1 MDTEL
6 QSRAASMPPNTV
18 DDLSNQYY
26 DFVVSALRK
35 RDVQRMLVNIGMIL
49 VLGLYVQTQ
58 NGLFFTTRNI
68 EAISVQIVVVT
79 ILACAMTL
87 VMIAGHID
95 LSVSGTVV
103 LSGMVA
109 GLCIQRGVPI
119 WLSFV
124 IATLSGVGV
133 GLVNSFL
140 IIVVGITSFIATIGT
155 LYASQ
160 GVSALFTNGQPIFN
174 LPLSFNTVGQGHI
187 VGSVPY
193 ALPMIIVVVALF
205 VATQRY
211 TSLGRYAAAT
221 GSNAQAAF
229 LNGVNVKRTT
239 TLCFVLSGAAA
250 GWGGV
255 VYASRLGN
263 PAPTLD
269 NDLLFQVIV
278 AIVIGGTSL
287 FGGEGSVFGTFLGSV
302 LVGVLNNALNLLGIS
317 TFWQYICLG
326 ILLTVSVGMDTV
338 LRRDSVRRFR
348 RSLVQ
353 SRRDRRPEASSS
365 NSQRSGLSDRPAG
378 GDAD

>member
-1 MDTEL
+1 MDTEIRPT
-6 QSRAASMPPNTV
+6 QTSRLAGTLDESKGR
-18 DDLSNQYY
+18 YF
-26 DFVVSALRK
+26 DFARSALRK
-35 RDVQRMLVNIGMIL
+35 RDVQRMLVNIAIIL
-49 VLGLYVQTQ
+49 GLGLYVQLQ

-109 GLCIQRGVPI
+109 GLCIQRGIPI

-124 IATLSGVGV
+124 IATLSGIGV

-140 IIVVGITSFIATIGT
+140 ILVVGITSFIATIGT

-174 LPLSFNTVGQGHI
+174 LPLSFNTIGQGQI
-187 VGSVPY
+187 IGSIPY
-193 ALPMIIVVVALF
+193 ALPMIVLVVALF
-205 VATQRY
+205 VAIQRY
-211 TSLGRYAAAT
+211 MALGRHAAAT
-221 GSNAQAAF
+221 GSNPQAAF

-287 FGGEGSVFGTFLGSV
+287 FGGEGTVFGTFLGSV
-302 LVGVLNNALNLLGIS
+302 LVGVLNNSLNLLGIS

-326 ILLTVSVGMDTV
+326 ILLTASVGMDTV

-353 SRRDRRPEASSS
+353 SRRDRAIDRSEST
-365 NSQRSGLSDRPAG
+365 QRSGLSDRPRG

>member
-1 MDTEL
+1 MDTEIRPT
-6 QSRAASMPPNTV
+6 QTSRLAGTLDESKGR
-18 DDLSNQYY
+18 YF
-26 DFVVSALRK
+26 DFARSALRK
-35 RDVQRMLVNIGMIL
+35 RDVQRMLVNIAIIL
-49 VLGLYVQTQ
+49 GLGLYVQLQ

-109 GLCIQRGVPI
+109 GLCIQRGIPI

-124 IATLSGVGV
+124 IATLSGIGV

-140 IIVVGITSFIATIGT
+140 ILVVGITSFIATIGT

-174 LPLSFNTVGQGHI
+174 LPLSFNTIGQGQI
-187 VGSVPY
+187 IGSIPY
-193 ALPMIIVVVALF
+193 ALPMIVLVVALF
-205 VATQRY
+205 VAIQRY
-211 TSLGRYAAAT
+211 TALGRYAAAT
-221 GSNAQAAF
+221 GSNPQAAF

-287 FGGEGSVFGTFLGSV
+287 FGGEGTVFGTFLGSV
-302 LVGVLNNALNLLGIS
+302 LVGVLNNSLNLLGIS

-326 ILLTVSVGMDTV
+326 ILLTASVGMDTV

-353 SRRDRRPEASSS
+353 SRRDRAIDRSEST
-365 NSQRSGLSDRPAG
+365 QRSGLSDRPRG